1 MPVTKPTELTV
12 TNVWLVSELVQVA
25 KPVTSWVV
33 PSLKLAV
40 AVKFTDVPTWT
51 GAGFGV
57 MAIEVNVG
65 FFVNPTLTSIAI
77 TPNPAPVQVGT
88 SVNLTA
94 TANFSDG
101 TTQDVT
107 GLATWTSSDTSQTFV
122 TVSSV
127 GLVTGIQNTTS
138 AITVTASYKNV
149 SGTT

>member
-65 FFVNPTLTSIAI
+65 FTKNPLHPLERPSMETTANAAIRDAFRPVFSMINAPKRI
-77 TPNPAPVQVGT
+77 TPKPLSGA
-88 SVNLTA
+88 A
-94 TANFSDG
+94 
-101 TTQDVT
+101 
-107 GLATWTSSDTSQTFV
+107 
-122 TVSSV
+122 
-127 GLVTGIQNTTS
+127 
-138 AITVTASYKNV
+138 YKL
-149 SGTT
+149 